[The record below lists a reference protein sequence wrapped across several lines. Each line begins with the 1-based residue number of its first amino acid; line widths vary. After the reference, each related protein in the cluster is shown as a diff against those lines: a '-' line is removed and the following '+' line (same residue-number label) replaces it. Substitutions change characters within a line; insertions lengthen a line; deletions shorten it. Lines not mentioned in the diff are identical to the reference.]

1 MTGISLRKLL
11 VAAIFAS
18 LVGST
23 IGTALLLF
31 DEIFGHPLRRFMGAH
46 FANASE
52 PIGSYILIYPVVWMI
67 SLCGTLP
74 GSILIGVPA
83 IYPVRNQIV
92 HRPLLSLIPIALY
105 AVLLFRLD
113 NCPYRLRSK
122 ILRNH
127 LVLLC
132 RFGIGVRNR
141 TKPII
146 AISLT
151 SDFGGRRPKPARP
164 LPTQIRQVHERRG

>member
-1 MTGISLRKLL
+1 MPAIGCIMTGISLRKLL

-105 AVLLFRLD
+105 AVLLATL
-113 NCPYRLRSK
+113 
-122 ILRNH
+122 
-127 LVLLC
+127 
-132 RFGIGVRNR
+132 
-141 TKPII
+141 
-146 AISLT
+146 
-151 SDFGGRRPKPARP
+151 
-164 LPTQIRQVHERRG
+164 